1 MQTKLIQTKDYLLLI
16 NEEAEIKINESTYDF
31 EICPCFGKN
40 KHTEGIVWSFND
52 KRMHIEN
59 FIETTETGDSG
70 YDIIKIN
77 GYCLYPIAA
86 YYPLTKEA
94 KLLNLPLLP
103 PFEEIDIE
111 KLAEENNKLIG
122 IYKNDTGLAKSIYM
136 SAIKNFKDGYK
147 AAQSHSKQFSLDD
160 VINYSNW
167 LSQWLS
173 YNKYKKVID
182 GAKPYGIGELISNK
196 VLIKMFVAGLPS
208 SNPPLSQETIQSL
221 STQRL
226 PKEFI
231 PEYEDGCL
239 NYTDNKTCD
248 KPCDN
253 MFCLPKGKLELKT
266 ITNLEGKQELV
277 GTYKY

>member
-40 KHTEGIVWSFND
+40 KHTEGIVWSFDD
-52 KRMHIEN
+52 KRMHIGN
-59 FIETTETGDSG
+59 FIETTQTGDSG

-103 PFEEIDIE
+103 NPFEKVDVEEEFNRVDDE
-111 KLAEENNKLIG
+111 KIRYSTEEYLEWSAYKIG
-122 IYKNDTGLAKSIYM
+122 
-136 SAIKNFKDGYK
+136 FFDGYI
-147 AAQSHSKQFSLDD
+147 AAQSKQFSLED
-160 VINYSNW
+160 VEQILFDYDNVDWSKREHKQPTIIW
-167 LSQWLS
+167 L
-173 YNKYKKVID
+173 KEK
-182 GAKPYGIGELISNK
+182 
-196 VLIKMFVAGLPS
+196 
-208 SNPPLSQETIQSL
+208 IQSL
-221 STQRL
+221 STQQL

>member
-103 PFEEIDIE
+103 PFKEVIPNSEYEE
-111 KLAEENNKLIG
+111 G
-122 IYKNDTGLAKSIYM
+122 MFGYTDTEVRVAQN
-136 SAIKNFKDGYK
+136 AFKEGYK

-221 STQRL
+221 STQQL

-266 ITNLEGKQELV
+266 ITNLKGKQELV